1 MGRFARIVGAVSII
15 AAPVLL
21 GAADELRMFSE
32 QATGEVGIVTE
43 SGEAEAL
50 AQFAA
55 IARNM
60 SMYEGAAW
68 LAFAGVLLSI
78 PAAAAMWA
86 LAKDRSRIWAW
97 TGLVLGVLG
106 IVGQVVHLV
115 GYYAHQLLFAS
126 AIDPA
131 IGLRVA
137 NALEEQAYFA
147 VLFIPFFF
155 AYLAYVPQTVA
166 LRRARTIPLWTMIVA
181 LAATVL
187 FLGLGSTPI
196 STAVWA
202 LGLAVGLAPAALRL
216 AGAGRADAMDAV
228 ESQRLEPATV

>member
-1 MGRFARIVGAVSII
+1 
-15 AAPVLL
+15 
-21 GAADELRMFSE
+21 MFSE
-32 QATGEVGIVTE
+32 QATDEVGIVTE

-55 IARNM
+55 IARNL

-68 LAFAGVLLSI
+68 LALAGALLSI

-115 GYYAHQLLFAS
+115 AYYAHQLLFAS
-126 AIDPA
+126 AIDSA
-131 IGLRVA
+131 IGVQVA
-137 NALEEQAYFA
+137 NALEAQAYFT

-155 AYLAYVPQTVA
+155 AYLAYLPQTVA
-166 LRRARTIPLWTMIVA
+166 LRRARAIPLWTMVVA

-202 LGLAVGLAPAALRL
+202 LGLAVGLAPAAFRL
-216 AGAGRADAMDAV
+216 IGSRRTDVTDPV
-228 ESQRLEPATV
+228 EPKRLEPATV